1 MMSETISES
10 KLKRMIAKAIEEK
23 NWVDLDGLILVRIP
37 EGKRFHVYSKN
48 ADGECNVEYVLE
60 QWYDRGKR
68 QSRNR
73 KVVIGTTL
81 PNYPN
86 VMFPTK
92 NYYTYFDY
100 TTGLPRENP
109 DGDGDGSAKQGA
121 GGKGTDGKATERK
134 SAERSAETESGK
146 PGGKTKQE
154 GELRTKALGTGEESI
169 KTQEAG
175 LSGEQ
180 SIKEEPDSGSDAEPA
195 AENEPEPMEPNPQ
208 ERPPE
213 ELSPEKEEK
222 KKREKILKVIQKCWQ
237 EMEKDRQEMEAARL
251 RGEDEERLKKLYG
264 EDMASDAER
273 EAAARRLSKIVE
285 EARRAGKIKDGE
297 GGKTAGDGNADDG
310 PKEPDGGQMDGG
322 ADGGNGEE
330 SEEEEDIQ
338 SVYYQVSKEREREA
352 ILMRILMATAKSI
365 GGQARK
371 HPDDIVNQYKA
382 RKINRLLMEIREKY
396 QKSGYEDLLE
406 LIEEPREIEEDGK
419 TFVVGMT
426 YSDLEI
432 LLNHYETITEFI
444 RIGKKK
450 KDSTIF

>member
-1 MMSETISES
+1 MSETFSQS

-100 TTGLPRENP
+100 TTGLPKENP
-109 DGDGDGSAKQGA
+109 DGDGGGNAKQGA
-121 GGKGTDGKATERK
+121 AGKGTERK
-134 SAERSAETESGK
+134 KAERGAGTESGK
-146 PGGKTKQE
+146 QD
-154 GELRTKALGTGEESI
+154 GEPRAKAAGTGEERI
-169 KTQEAG
+169 KTQEVG
-175 LSGEQ
+175 LSSEQ
-180 SIKEEPDSGSDAEPA
+180 SMKEKPDSGSDAEPA
-195 AENEPEPMEPNPQ
+195 TGNEPQPMEPNPQ

-213 ELSPEKEEK
+213 ELSPEEEEK
-222 KKREKILKVIQKCWQ
+222 KKREKILKVIQECWQ

-310 PKEPDGGQMDGG
+310 PKEPEGGQMDGG

-371 HPDDIVNQYKA
+371 HPDDIVNRYKA
-382 RKINRLLMEIREKY
+382 RKINRLLMEIRENY

-426 YSDLEI
+426 YSDVEI